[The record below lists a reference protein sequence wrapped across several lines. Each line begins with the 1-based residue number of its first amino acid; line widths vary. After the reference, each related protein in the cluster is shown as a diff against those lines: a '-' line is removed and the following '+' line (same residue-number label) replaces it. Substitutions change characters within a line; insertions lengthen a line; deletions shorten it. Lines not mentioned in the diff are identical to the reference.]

1 MILKGKTYVTT
12 FLRMS
17 PSSRKTSR
25 GSNMYYL
32 IKLIQ
37 ATGLTLILIGF
48 IKNFPELMDFKIF
61 LIGIILFLSGWAAN
75 KFMVK

>member
-1 MILKGKTYVTT
+1 
-12 FLRMS
+12 
-17 PSSRKTSR
+17 
-25 GSNMYYL
+25 MYYL

-61 LIGIILFLSGWAAN
+61 LIGVIVFLSGWVVQ
-75 KFMVK
+75 KFMLQ